1 MQVRFIKTAV
11 LARDWPEVGPAE
23 VAMVG
28 RSNAGKS
35 SLINAM
41 CGTKTAK
48 VSSTPGKTRA
58 LNFFDVN
65 GKYRLVDMPGYG
77 YAARS
82 GNELKSWQQMIEN
95 YLTTRGSLVGLV
107 LVMDIRRKWTNDE
120 QMILQLLEQIECPLL
135 VAMTKSD
142 KVGGNEKRQRV
153 KDLKKLLGIDG
164 VIAVSNTKRQGSELV
179 EDYIFKSWVQDFQP
193 INPYQEVEEEEQL

>member
-11 LARDWPEVGPAE
+11 LAKDWPLTGPAE

-41 CGTKTAK
+41 CGSKTAK

-82 GNELKSWQQMIEN
+82 GNELRSWQQMIEN
-95 YLTTRGSLVGLV
+95 YLTTRSSLVGLV
-107 LVMDIRRKWTNDE
+107 MVMDIRRKWTNDE
-120 QMILQLLEQIECPLL
+120 QMIFQLMQMIERPLL

-142 KVGGNEKRQRV
+142 KVGGNEKRKKV
-153 KDLKKLLGIDG
+153 KDLKALLGIDG
-164 VIAVSNTKRQGSELV
+164 VIAVSNSKRQGSELV
-179 EDYIFKSWVQDFQP
+179 EEFIYKNWVEEFQP
-193 INPYQEVEEEEQL
+193 IDPYGEEE

>member
-120 QMILQLLEQIECPLL
+120 QMILQLLKQIECPLL

-153 KDLKKLLGIDG
+153 KDLKKLLGVDG

-179 EDYIFKSWVQDFQP
+179 EDYIFKTWVQDFQP
-193 INPYQEVEEEEQL
+193 INPYEEVEEEP

>member
-1 MQVRFIKTAV
+1 M
-11 LARDWPEVGPAE
+11 GPAE

-120 QMILQLLEQIECPLL
+120 QMILQLLQQIECPLL

-193 INPYQEVEEEEQL
+193 INPYEEVEEEP

>member
-1 MQVRFIKTAV
+1 MQVRFMKTAV

-82 GNELKSWQQMIEN
+82 GNELKSWRDMIEN

-107 LVMDIRRKWTNDE
+107 LVMDIRRKWTQDE
-120 QMILQLLEQIECPLL
+120 QLILQLLQQIDRPIL

-142 KVGGNEKRQRV
+142 KVGGNEKRNRV
-153 KDLKKLLGIDG
+153 KDLKKLLGVDG
-164 VIAVSNTKRQGSELV
+164 IIAVSNTKRQGSELV
-179 EDYIFKSWVQDFQP
+179 EEYIFKNWVQDFVP
-193 INPYQEVEEEEQL
+193 INPYQEIEE